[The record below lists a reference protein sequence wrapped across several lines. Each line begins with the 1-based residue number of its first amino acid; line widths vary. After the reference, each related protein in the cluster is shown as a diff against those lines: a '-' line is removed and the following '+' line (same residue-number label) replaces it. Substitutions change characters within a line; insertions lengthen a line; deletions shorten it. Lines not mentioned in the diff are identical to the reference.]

1 MKNQT
6 QHLDQYSSDY
16 LVLLEAGF
24 IAINQADGVAAE
36 ELFAAAKLLEPDNNM
51 SDIGMGYVA
60 LNKLQ
65 MPVATQIFSEVLKS
79 DPENPIAQGLLSL
92 TYALQP
98 KHQNQGKKMAQKL
111 QKSLDPLALQL
122 SNAILNL
129 VEHFEAQQ
137 QTVDTLAQEGI
148 KKRAA
153 SSKQKK
159 TGTKTASKAA
169 GSKTAKQKKRTE

>member
-1 MKNQT
+1 MKKHQN
-6 QHLDQYSSDY
+6 HLEQYKEDY

-24 IAINQADGVAAE
+24 IAINQADGLAAE
-36 ELFAAAKLLEPDNNM
+36 ELFAAAKLLEPENNM
-51 SDIGMGYVA
+51 ADIGMGYVA
-60 LNKLQ
+60 LNKLE
-65 MPVATQIFSEVLKS
+65 MPVATQIFSDVLAH

-98 KHQNQGKKMAQKL
+98 KHQSQGKKLAQKL
-111 QKSLDPLALQL
+111 QKSMDPLAIQL

-137 QTVDTLAQEGI
+137 QTAETVAHAGI

-153 SSKQKK
+153 
-159 TGTKTASKAA
+159 A
-169 GSKTAKQKKRTE
+169 AKQKKSSAKASSKTTKRKKSAE